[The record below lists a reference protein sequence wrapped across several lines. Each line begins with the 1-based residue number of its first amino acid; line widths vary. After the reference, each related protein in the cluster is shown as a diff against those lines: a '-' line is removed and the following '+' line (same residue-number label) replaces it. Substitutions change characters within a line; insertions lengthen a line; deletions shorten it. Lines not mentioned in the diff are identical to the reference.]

1 MMDALEYEKERIRMC
16 RTMILEKGGCEAC
29 PLYNVLKRKCGF
41 SASIIPNPDI
51 DTIKNNVDRVI
62 KWAKDHPVKTRQ
74 SEFLRMFPKAEIKDG
89 ALWMCPKYISY
100 DYRPEE
106 NCHEISCGDCKR
118 KFWLAEVTDND

>member
-1 MMDALEYEKERIRMC
+1 MVGFDYDSIKSIENSFESRAMGER
-16 RTMILEKGGCEAC
+16 
-29 PLYNVLKRKCGF
+29 N
-41 SASIIPNPDI
+41 
-51 DTIKNNVDRVI
+51 
-62 KWAKDHPVKTRQ
+62 PVKTRQ
-74 SEFLRMFPKAEIKDG
+74 SEFLKLFPKAEIKDD

>member
-1 MMDALEYEKERIRMC
+1 MDVVKFIMTVRRICKNQSCEECPVYKNDMC
-16 RTMILEKGGCEAC
+16 CM
-29 PLYNVLKRKCGF
+29 VGF
-41 SASIIPNPDI
+41 DYDSIKSIEE
-51 DTIKNNVDRVI
+51 TVSKVEQ
-62 KWAKDHPVKTRQ
+62 WAKDNPVKTRQ
-74 SEFLRMFPKAEIKDG
+74 SEFLKLFPKAEIKDD